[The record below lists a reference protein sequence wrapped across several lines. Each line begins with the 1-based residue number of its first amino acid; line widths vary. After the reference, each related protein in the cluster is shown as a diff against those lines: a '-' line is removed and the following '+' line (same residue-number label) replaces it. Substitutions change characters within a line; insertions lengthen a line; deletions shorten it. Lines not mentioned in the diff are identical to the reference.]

1 MAPASCPG
9 AFQCARDKTCIDL
22 RKVCDDNWDCFD
34 GSDEDDRC
42 SYDVSI
48 TGLNGRP
55 ISSTSAAFNWTKRV
69 AGTVLSVRYLVQ
81 YKLVHS
87 CLHKHSTFLP

>member
-1 MAPASCPG
+1 MTIGTALMGRMKMIG
-9 AFQCARDKTCIDL
+9 AAMMSPSL
-22 RKVCDDNWDCFD
+22 A
-34 GSDEDDRC
+34 
-42 SYDVSI
+42 DVSI

-81 YKLVHS
+81 YKLVHC
-87 CLHKHSTFLP
+87 CLHIQSTFLP